1 MTKSMIKGPPKTHK
15 TKVLLLP
22 LDLEHASQG
31 TIRSLLADAQTDGKV
46 LDRIAKIYSSKTDM
60 IQLLIRHPHFE
71 KETAVFLFKASKDVR
86 GLLLSTRPQWF
97 DHDGRS
103 MVLSQ
108 ATAPVQDAT
117 AITPAREEEISVYRR
132 IQVMTVAEKI
142 QFALRADKEA
152 RSILFK
158 DSNRQVSLAVLSS
171 PKLTEDEV
179 VMMAQSRNVS
189 DEVLRV
195 ISKNRQWMKN
205 YSVVLGLVNNP
216 KTPIGIALAQL
227 PHLKPQ
233 DLAILTK
240 NRGVAEALRSA
251 ANRLIAARQKKA

>member
-1 MTKSMIKGPPKTHK
+1 MTRIQHE
-15 TKVLLLP
+15 VLLLP

-31 TIRSLLADAQTDGKV
+31 TIRFLLTDPQTDSKI
-46 LDRIAKIYSSKTDM
+46 LERIAKIYYSKTDM
-60 IQLLIRHPHFE
+60 MQLLIRHQHFE
-71 KETAVFLFKASKDVR
+71 KEIALFLFKASKDLR
-86 GLLLSTRPQWF
+86 GLLLSTRPQWL
-97 DHDGRS
+97 DHDGRA
-103 MVLSQ
+103 MVASQ
-108 ATAPVQDAT
+108 ATAPVQDT
-117 AITPAREEEISVYRR
+117 AAIAPTRAEEISVYCR

-152 RSILFK
+152 RSVLFK
-158 DSNRQVSLAVLSS
+158 DSNRQVALAVLSS

-205 YSVVLGLVNNP
+205 YSIVLGLVYNP

-227 PHLKPQ
+227 QYLKPQ
-233 DLAILTK
+233 DLAILAK
-240 NRGVAEALRSA
+240 NRGVAETLRSA
-251 ANRLIAARQKKA
+251 ANRLILARQKKA

>member
-1 MTKSMIKGPPKTHK
+1 MARTQRKA
-15 TKVLLLP
+15 LLLS

-31 TIRSLLADAQTDGKV
+31 TIRFLLADAQTDGKI
-46 LDRIAKIYSSKTDM
+46 LDRIARIYSSKADLM
-60 IQLLIRHPHFE
+60 QLLIRHPHLE
-71 KETAVFLFKASKDVR
+71 KETALFLFKTSKDLR
-86 GLLLSTRPQWF
+86 GFLLSTRPQWL

-103 MVLSQ
+103 MMPTET
-108 ATAPVQDAT
+108 ATPVQDT
-117 AITPAREEEISVYRR
+117 AAVAPAREEEINVYRR

-158 DSNRQVSLAVLSS
+158 DSNRQVSLAVLGS

-179 VMMAQSRNVS
+179 VVMAQSRSVS

-216 KTPIGIALAQL
+216 KTPIGIALTQL
-227 PHLKPQ
+227 QHLKPH
-233 DLAILTK
+233 DLAILAK
-240 NRGVAEALRSA
+240 SRGVTEALRSA
-251 ANRLIAARQKKA
+251 VNRLVLARQKKA

>member
-1 MTKSMIKGPPKTHK
+1 MARIQH
-15 TKVLLLP
+15 KVLLLS
-22 LDLEHASQG
+22 LDIEHASHG
-31 TIRSLLADAQTDGKV
+31 TIRSLIADAQTDGKI

-60 IQLLIRHPHFE
+60 MQLLIRHPHLE
-71 KETAVFLFKASKDVR
+71 KETALFLFKVSKDLR
-86 GLLLSTRPQWF
+86 GLLLSIQPEWF
-97 DHDGRS
+97 DRDGRA
-103 MVLSQ
+103 MVPSQ
-108 ATAPVQDAT
+108 TTAAVQDAAAVAPT
-117 AITPAREEEISVYRR
+117 REEAVSVYHR

-158 DSNRQVSLAVLSS
+158 DSNKQVALAILGS

-195 ISKNRQWMKN
+195 ISKNREWMKS
-205 YSVVLGLVNNP
+205 YSIVLGLVNNP

-227 PHLKPQ
+227 SRLKAQ
-233 DLAILTK
+233 DLTILSK
-240 NRGVAEALRSA
+240 NRGVAETLRSA
-251 ANRLIAARQKKA
+251 ANQLIVVRQKKA